1 MRLFILF
8 SDDELDTYG
17 YTQGDMVPVNADL
30 AAHVLEETTIPV
42 YILTID
48 NDHTGIKEVDELR
61 DHPGFFG
68 LKRSKETLAYLLN
81 LVKEDILA
89 IQSSNM
95 EFERKQGFLANT
107 MNNADLVLHYLKSL
121 E

>member
-8 SDDELDTYG
+8 SDEELDTYG
-17 YTQGDMVPVNADL
+17 YTQGDMIAVNADL

-42 YILTID
+42 YILSIN

-68 LKRSKETLAYLLN
+68 LKRSKDTLAYLLN

-121 E
+121 G

>member
-17 YTQGDMVPVNADL
+17 YTQDDMVPVNADL
-30 AAHVLEETTIPV
+30 AAHVLEKTTIPV

-89 IQSSNM
+89 IQSSDM

-121 E
+121 G